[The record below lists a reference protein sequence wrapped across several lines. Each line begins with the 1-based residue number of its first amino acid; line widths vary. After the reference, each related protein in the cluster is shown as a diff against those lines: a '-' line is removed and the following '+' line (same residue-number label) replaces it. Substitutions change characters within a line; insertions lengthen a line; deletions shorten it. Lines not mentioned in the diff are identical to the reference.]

1 MPTPQEPEDEPAKDE
16 LPDELSGDPSGDPA
30 DKLSDEEALWRSII
44 DNYGERA
51 TIDEPEV
58 EIEAPPSL
66 RDLDPPAREDAD
78 EPDAD
83 DSDPEDH
90 FVPPVP
96 PPLPKPPPARL
107 LAWIGL
113 FGVPAFVLVALV
125 AGLDLAP
132 WMGLILMVWFVGGF
146 VFLVAS
152 MRPGPGDDYDD
163 GARL

>member
-1 MPTPQEPEDEPAKDE
+1 MPTPQEPEDEPVEDG
-16 LPDELSGDPSGDPA
+16 PLSAED
-30 DKLSDEEALWRSII
+30 ALWRSII
-44 DNYGERA
+44 DNYGDRP
-51 TIDEPEV
+51 TIDELEP

-66 RDLDPPAREDAD
+66 RDLDAVPQVDGD
-78 EPDAD
+78 EPDPVTE
-83 DSDPEDH
+83 DPEEH
-90 FVPPVP
+90 YVPPAP

-107 LAWIGL
+107 LAWTGL

-125 AGLDLAP
+125 EGLNLTP